1 MLTYREVFDVL
12 TAVVLVDR
20 VCDPDDDVAVTSVGQ
35 DPDARLRGGRPHQA
49 EQDRDRVA
57 RRHLAL
63 TPFVVD
69 HRHDVTA
76 IDDCLLL
83 ISSISTKSLRRQTSN
98 ILESSFD
105 NRGLSLTCLAKIIT
119 KLKAPLKKSK
129 NREILRADVFQQR
142 AGVHGVPGTGG
153 LRWNVETCLVPC

>member
-1 MLTYREVFDVL
+1 MLTYREVLDVL
-12 TAVVLVDR
+12 AAVILVDR
-20 VCDPDDDVAVTSVGQ
+20 VCDSHDDVAVTSVGQ

-49 EQDRDRVA
+49 EQDRDRVV
-57 RRHLAL
+57 RPHLAL

-105 NRGLSLTCLAKIIT
+105 NRGLSLTWLVRIIT
-119 KLKAPLKKSK
+119 KLKAPSKAKIEKSSEQMFS
-129 NREILRADVFQQR
+129 NSGQVCTVCLAPAD
-142 AGVHGVPGTGG
+142 
-153 LRWNVETCLVPC
+153 

>member
-1 MLTYREVFDVL
+1 MLTYREVLDVL
-12 TAVVLVDR
+12 AAVILVDR
-20 VCDPDDDVAVTSVGQ
+20 VCNSHDDVAVTSVGQ

-83 ISSISTKSLRRQTSN
+83 ISSHRY
-98 ILESSFD
+98 
-105 NRGLSLTCLAKIIT
+105 
-119 KLKAPLKKSK
+119 
-129 NREILRADVFQQR
+129 QQR
-142 AGVHGVPGTGG
+142 ASDVKRPTF
-153 LRWNVETCLVPC
+153 